1 MLPLRWILPIVA
13 LLFAIA
19 LIPLAFKAPERPRPQ
34 MASLV
39 SQPAPS
45 MKMSDRPGSQQATSS
60 NAGSRRDDTIA
71 APIQPDA
78 AGKTGD
84 AQRNQVVSLRADS
97 AVDRNDKDVTGT
109 VQLRDTADQPALDGS
124 SAIEFPAGAAPVI
137 SKPRSVR
144 RVRHVRRLAKA
155 PTAPQQDFSQF
166 SAGNQQAKL
175 APTTE
180 TNNSFASPQAQAPAP
195 KSKNSFARQQA
206 TPAPEAQSHFASQQA
221 QTTGAKNKTIARP
234 QPAQTPVSPPDIN
247 AH

>member
-1 MLPLRWILPIVA
+1 MLPIRWILPIVV

-39 SQPAPS
+39 PKPAPTA
-45 MKMSDRPGSQQATSS
+45 KLSDRPLNQQATSS
-60 NAGSRRDDTIA
+60 NAVSRRDDTKA

-78 AGKTGD
+78 AGTTGD
-84 AQRNQVVSLRADS
+84 AQRNQIVSLRADG
-97 AVDRNDKDVTGT
+97 AVNRNDKDVTGT
-109 VQLRDTADQPALDGS
+109 VQLRDTADSPALDGS
-124 SAIEFPAGAAPVI
+124 SAIEFPAGAAQVI

-155 PTAPQQDFSQF
+155 PTAPPQDYSQF

-175 APTTE
+175 APTTD
-180 TNNSFASPQAQAPAP
+180 TYNSFANPQAQPPEP
-195 KSKNSFARQQA
+195 KSKNSFARQPA
-206 TPAPEAQSHFASQQA
+206 APAPEAQSHFASQPD
-221 QTTGAKNKTIARP
+221 QTTVAKNKTITRR